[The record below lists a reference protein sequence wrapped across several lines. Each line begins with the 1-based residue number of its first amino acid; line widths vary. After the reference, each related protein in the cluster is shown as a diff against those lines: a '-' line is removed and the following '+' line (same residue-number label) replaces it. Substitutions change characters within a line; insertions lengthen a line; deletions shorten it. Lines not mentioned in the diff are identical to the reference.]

1 MKTLTTATKFRN
13 PIYANFT
20 IPLSNIDLVDLDRLT
35 KLKPR
40 RDKLVLEI
48 NNLLSSLNE
57 IDEQIAEALPSKV
70 QLIET
75 KTKTVQ
81 ATKATKVKGH
91 GITLGIITDILKDNP
106 QGLTVPELV
115 KISSELVG
123 FEMGYERIKV
133 CLNTKKRFYRSRTV
147 PYKWHVDVNA

>member
-13 PIYANFT
+13 PIFANFT
-20 IPLSNIDLVDLDRLT
+20 IPLSNIDLVDLDQLT

-40 RDKLVLEI
+40 REKLVLKI
-48 NNLLSSLNE
+48 NKLLSSLNE
-57 IDEQIAEALPSKV
+57 IDEQISEALPSKV
-70 QLIET
+70 QLIAT
-75 KTKTVQ
+75 KS
-81 ATKATKVKGH
+81 AKATKVRGH

-133 CLNTKKRFYRSRTV
+133 CLNTKKRFYRSGTV